1 MTSAPSAQSAPPT
14 SEAARA
20 CRSGDAI
27 LAATLEVLAER
38 GMEGLTV
45 DGVAAR
51 AKVGKATI
59 YRHWRSRAELVMD
72 AMTSLPTSTPL
83 VPTGDLRSDLCAAF
97 AGLQEVLGDPDR
109 SRLLAALVDAAER
122 DPELAQLHIR
132 HGAGRRAPARALIAA
147 AVRRGELAPDTDP
160 DLTVDLVAG
169 TLIYRRLLRHEP
181 VSPEVVAT
189 VVDAVLAGLRPG

>member
-1 MTSAPSAQSAPPT
+1 MSCSLPEPAG
-14 SEAARA
+14 SEAAHA
-20 CRSGDAI
+20 CRSGEAI
-27 LAATLEVLAER
+27 LSATLALLAER
-38 GMEGLTV
+38 GMAGLTV

-72 AMTSLPTSTPL
+72 AMASLPAPRL
-83 VPTGDLRSDLCAAF
+83 PAPTGDLRTDLCAAF
-97 AGLQEVLGDPDR
+97 VGLRDLLGDPEG

-132 HGAGRRAPARALIAA
+132 HSASRRAPARALVVA
-147 AVRRGELAPDTDP
+147 AVERGELAADTDP

-169 TLIYRRLLRHEP
+169 TLLYRRLLRHQP
-181 VSPEVVAT
+181 VTQEVVEE
-189 VVDAVLAGLRPG
+189 VVDAVLAGLQVT

>member
-1 MTSAPSAQSAPPT
+1 MSCNLSEPAG
-14 SEAARA
+14 SEAAHA
-20 CRSGDAI
+20 CRSGEAI
-27 LAATLEVLAER
+27 LAATLALLAER
-38 GMEGLTV
+38 GMAGLTV

-72 AMTSLPTSTPL
+72 AMASLPAPAPPA
-83 VPTGDLRSDLCAAF
+83 PTGDLRTDLCAAF
-97 AGLQEVLGDPDR
+97 GGLRDVLGDPEG

-132 HGAGRRAPARALIAA
+132 HSASRRAPARSLVVA
-147 AVRRGELAPDTDP
+147 AVERGELAAGTDP

-169 TLIYRRLLRHEP
+169 TLLYRRLLRHQP
-181 VSPEVVAT
+181 VTPDVVEE
-189 VVDAVLAGLRPG
+189 VVDAVLAGLRVT